1 MVRRS
6 TVLSGCCLSVLLT
19 LGLALL
25 LPPAADP
32 SGGDIAIVVNPTV
45 PVGEMS
51 FTELRRV
58 FLGERQFW
66 SSSLRISLLLH
77 APAARER
84 DVLLK
89 TVYEMSEAQ
98 LRQHWIGKVFRAEA
112 PSAPQMFFSDEEI
125 LQALASIPGSIAAVD
140 ATRIPKGLRVLRID
154 GRLPGEPGYRLR

>member
-1 MVRRS
+1 
-6 TVLSGCCLSVLLT
+6 
-19 LGLALL
+19 
-25 LPPAADP
+25 
-32 SGGDIAIVVNPTV
+32 
-45 PVGEMS
+45 MS

-58 FLGERQFW
+58 FLGDRQFW
-66 SSSLRISLLLH
+66 SSSLRISVLLH

-125 LQALASIPGSIAAVD
+125 VQALAAIPGSIAAVD
-140 ATRIPKGLRVLRID
+140 VTRIPRGLRVLKID
-154 GRLPGEPGYRLR
+154 GRMPGEPGYRLH

>member
-1 MVRRS
+1 MRRS
-6 TVLSGCCLSVLLT
+6 TVFSGCCLS
-19 LGLALL
+19 ALL
-25 LPPAADP
+25 LLGLILLAPPTAD
-32 SGGDIAIVVNPTV
+32 SASSDVAVVVNSTV
-45 PVGEMS
+45 PVGDMS

-66 SSSLRISLLLH
+66 SSSLRISVLLH

-125 LQALASIPGSIAAVD
+125 VQALAAIPGSIAAVD
-140 ATRIPKGLRVLRID
+140 VTRIPRGLRVLKID
-154 GRLPGEPGYRLR
+154 GRMPGEPGYRLH

>member
-1 MVRRS
+1 MRRS
-6 TVLSGCCLSVLLT
+6 TVFSGCCLS
-19 LGLALL
+19 ALL
-25 LPPAADP
+25 SVTLLAPRTAD
-32 SGGDIAIVVNPTV
+32 SATSDVAVVVNSTV
-45 PVGEMS
+45 PVGDMS

-58 FLGERQFW
+58 FLGDRQFW
-66 SSSLRISLLLH
+66 SSSLRISVLLH

-125 LQALASIPGSIAAVD
+125 VQALAAIPGSIAAVD
-140 ATRIPKGLRVLRID
+140 VTRIPRGLRVLKID
-154 GRLPGEPGYRLR
+154 GRMPGEPGYRLH

>member
-1 MVRRS
+1 VRQS
-6 TVLSGCCLSVLLT
+6 IVFSGFCFSVLL
-19 LGLALL
+19 LGLVLL
-25 LPPAADP
+25 APPPADSAA
-32 SGGDIAIVVNPTV
+32 SGDVAVVVNATV

-112 PSAPQMFFSDEEI
+112 ASAPQMFSSEEEI
-125 LQALASIPGSIAAVD
+125 VQALATIPGSIAAVD
-140 ATRIPKGLRVLRID
+140 VIRLPRGLRVLKID

>member
-1 MVRRS
+1 VRRS
-6 TVLSGCCLSVLLT
+6 TIFLGCCWSVLL
-19 LGLALL
+19 LIGLALL
-25 LPPAADP
+25 APAAAD
-32 SGGDIAIVVNPTV
+32 SSNGDVAVVVNSSV
-45 PVGEMS
+45 PVGEIS

-77 APAARER
+77 APVARER

-98 LRQHWIGKVFRAEA
+98 LRQHWIGKVFRAEV

-125 LQALASIPGSIAAVD
+125 TQALAAIPGSIAAVD
-140 ATRIPKGLRVLRID
+140 ATRLPRGLKVLKVD

>member
-1 MVRRS
+1 MRRS
-6 TVLSGCCLSVLLT
+6 TVFSGCCLS
-19 LGLALL
+19 ALL
-25 LPPAADP
+25 LLGLMLLGPPTAD
-32 SGGDIAIVVNPTV
+32 SATSDVAVVVNSTV
-45 PVGEMS
+45 PVGDMS

-66 SSSLRISLLLH
+66 SSSLRISVLLH

-125 LQALASIPGSIAAVD
+125 VQALAAIPGSIAAVD
-140 ATRIPKGLRVLRID
+140 ATHIPRGLRVLKID
-154 GRLPGEPGYRLR
+154 GRLPGEPGYRLH

>member
-1 MVRRS
+1 VTLLAPR
-6 TVLSGCCLSVLLT
+6 TVDSATSDV
-19 LGLALL
+19 AV
-25 LPPAADP
+25 
-32 SGGDIAIVVNPTV
+32 VVNSTV
-45 PVGEMS
+45 PVGDMS

-58 FLGERQFW
+58 FLGDRQFW
-66 SSSLRISLLLH
+66 SSSLRISVLLH

-125 LQALASIPGSIAAVD
+125 VQALAAIPGSIAAVD
-140 ATRIPKGLRVLRID
+140 VTRIPRGLRVLKID
-154 GRLPGEPGYRLR
+154 GRMPGEPGYRLH

>member
-1 MVRRS
+1 MRRS
-6 TVLSGCCLSVLLT
+6 TIFLGCCSSVLL
-19 LGLALL
+19 LIGLALL
-25 LPPAADP
+25 APAAAD
-32 SGGDIAIVVNPTV
+32 SSNGDVAVVVNSSV
-45 PVGEMS
+45 PVGEIS

-77 APAARER
+77 APVARER

-98 LRQHWIGKVFRAEA
+98 LRQHWIGKVFRAEV

-125 LQALASIPGSIAAVD
+125 TQALAAIPGSIAAVD
-140 ATRIPKGLRVLRID
+140 AMRLPRGLKVLKVD

>member
-1 MVRRS
+1 MRHA
-6 TVLSGCCLSVLLT
+6 TVFSRCCIAVLLPVGLT
-19 LGLALL
+19 LLA
-25 LPPAADP
+25 PPAAD
-32 SGGDIAIVVNPTV
+32 SASTSDVAVVVNPTV
-45 PVGEMS
+45 PVGEIS

-77 APAARER
+77 APVARER

-112 PSAPQMFFSDEEI
+112 PSAPQTFFSDEEI
-125 LQALASIPGSIAAVD
+125 VQALAAIPGSIAAVD
-140 ATRIPKGLRVLRID
+140 AARLPRGLRVLRID
-154 GRLPGEPGYRLR
+154 GHLPGEPGYRLR

>member
-1 MVRRS
+1 MRQS
-6 TVLSGCCLSVLLT
+6 TAFSRCCFSLSLLLGLT
-19 LGLALL
+19 LLVS
-25 LPPAADP
+25 PAADSS
-32 SGGDIAIVVNPTV
+32 SGDVAVVVNSTV

-66 SSSLRISLLLH
+66 SSNLRISLLLH

-112 PSAPQMFFSDEEI
+112 ASAPQMFFSEEEI
-125 LQALASIPGSIAAVD
+125 VQALATIPGSIAAVD
-140 ATRIPKGLRVLRID
+140 ATRLPRGLRVLKID

>member
-1 MVRRS
+1 
-6 TVLSGCCLSVLLT
+6 LLSVTLLAPRT
-19 LGLALL
+19 
-25 LPPAADP
+25 AD
-32 SGGDIAIVVNPTV
+32 SATSDVAVVVNSTV
-45 PVGEMS
+45 PVGDMS

-58 FLGERQFW
+58 FLGDRQFW
-66 SSSLRISLLLH
+66 SSSLRISVLLH

-125 LQALASIPGSIAAVD
+125 VQALAAIPGSIAAVD
-140 ATRIPKGLRVLRID
+140 VTRIPRGLRVLKID
-154 GRLPGEPGYRLR
+154 GRMPGEPGYRLH

>member
-1 MVRRS
+1 
-6 TVLSGCCLSVLLT
+6 LLLLGLT
-19 LGLALL
+19 LLA
-25 LPPAADP
+25 PPAAD
-32 SGGDIAIVVNPTV
+32 SAGGDVAIVVNSSV
-45 PVGEMS
+45 PVGEIS

-77 APAARER
+77 TPAARER

-112 PSAPQMFFSDEEI
+112 ASAPQMFSSDEEMV
-125 LQALASIPGSIAAVD
+125 QALAAIPGSIAALD
-140 ATRIPKGLRVLRID
+140 ATRLPRGLRVLRID

>member
-1 MVRRS
+1 MRQS
-6 TVLSGCCLSVLLT
+6 TIFSGCCFSVLLL
-19 LGLALL
+19 LGLTLL
-25 LPPAADP
+25 APPAAD
-32 SGGDIAIVVNPTV
+32 SAGSDVAIVVNSTV
-45 PVGEMS
+45 PVGEIS

-66 SSSLRISLLLH
+66 SSSLRISVLLH

-112 PSAPQMFFSDEEI
+112 PSAPQMFSSDEEMV
-125 LQALASIPGSIAAVD
+125 QALVTIPGSIAAVD
-140 ATRIPKGLRVLRID
+140 AARLPRGLRVLRID

>member
-1 MVRRS
+1 VRQS
-6 TVLSGCCLSVLLT
+6 IVFSGFCFSVLL
-19 LGLALL
+19 LGLVLL
-25 LPPAADP
+25 APPPADSAA
-32 SGGDIAIVVNPTV
+32 SGDVAVVVNSTV

-112 PSAPQMFFSDEEI
+112 ASAPQMFFSEEEI
-125 LQALASIPGSIAAVD
+125 VQALATIPGSIAVID
-140 ATRIPKGLRVLRID
+140 AARLPRGLRVLKID

>member
-1 MVRRS
+1 VRQS
-6 TVLSGCCLSVLLT
+6 IVFSGFCFSVLL
-19 LGLALL
+19 LGLVLL
-25 LPPAADP
+25 APAAD
-32 SGGDIAIVVNPTV
+32 SAGGDVAVVVNSTV

-112 PSAPQMFFSDEEI
+112 ASAPQMFFSEEEI
-125 LQALASIPGSIAAVD
+125 VQALATIPGSIAAVD
-140 ATRIPKGLRVLRID
+140 VTRLPRGLRVLKID
-154 GRLPGEPGYRLR
+154 GRLPGEPGYRLH

>member
-1 MVRRS
+1 VRRS
-6 TVLSGCCLSVLLT
+6 TVFSGCCLS
-19 LGLALL
+19 ALL
-25 LPPAADP
+25 LLSVTLLAPRTVDSATSDVAV
-32 SGGDIAIVVNPTV
+32 VVNSTV
-45 PVGEMS
+45 PVGDMS

-58 FLGERQFW
+58 FLGDRQFW
-66 SSSLRISLLLH
+66 SSSLRISVLLH

-125 LQALASIPGSIAAVD
+125 VQALAAIPGSIAAVD
-140 ATRIPKGLRVLRID
+140 VTRIPRGLRVLKID
-154 GRLPGEPGYRLR
+154 GRMPGEPGYRLH

>member
-1 MVRRS
+1 MRRS
-6 TVLSGCCLSVLLT
+6 TIFSGWCFSVLLL
-19 LGLALL
+19 LGLVLL
-25 LPPAADP
+25 APVAAD
-32 SGGDIAIVVNPTV
+32 SSNGDIAVVVNATV
-45 PVGEMS
+45 PVGEIS

-58 FLGERQFW
+58 FLGERLFW

-77 APAARER
+77 APVARER

-98 LRQHWIGKVFRAEA
+98 LRQHWIGKVFRAEV

-125 LQALASIPGSIAAVD
+125 VQALAAIPGSIAAVE
-140 ATRIPKGLRVLRID
+140 ATRIPRGLKMLRVD

>member
-1 MVRRS
+1 VRRS
-6 TVLSGCCLSVLLT
+6 TVFSGCCLS
-19 LGLALL
+19 ALL
-25 LPPAADP
+25 LLGLMLLAPPTAD
-32 SGGDIAIVVNPTV
+32 SASSDVAVVVNSTV
-45 PVGEMS
+45 PVGDMS

-66 SSSLRISLLLH
+66 SSSLRISVLLH

-125 LQALASIPGSIAAVD
+125 VQALATIPGSIAAVD
-140 ATRIPKGLRVLRID
+140 ATHIPRGLRVLKID
-154 GRLPGEPGYRLR
+154 GHLPGEAGYRLH

>member
-1 MVRRS
+1 MRQSIVF
-6 TVLSGCCLSVLLT
+6 SGFCFSVLL
-19 LGLALL
+19 LGLVLL
-25 LPPAADP
+25 APPADSAA
-32 SGGDIAIVVNPTV
+32 SGDVAVVVNSTV

-112 PSAPQMFFSDEEI
+112 ASAPQMFFSEEEI
-125 LQALASIPGSIAAVD
+125 VQALATIPGSIAAID
-140 ATRIPKGLRVLRID
+140 AARLPRGLRVLKID